1 MKRKYAME
9 EEMMDVGAMGAG
21 SGMGAMGAG
30 LGSMG
35 SMGAGSR
42 KGAMGAGAMGAG
54 AMRGG
59 MSGMMPEEM
68 EEIRMRETMTPRGM
82 KKGGAVKKYK
92 SGGYVKS
99 ADGCVK
105 KGKTKGRFV

>member
-42 KGAMGAGAMGAG
+42 KGAMGAG

>member
-35 SMGAGSR
+35 SMGKGAGSL
-42 KGAMGAGAMGAG
+42 KGAMGAG

-68 EEIRMRETMTPRGM
+68 EEIRIRETMTPRGM

>member
-9 EEMMDVGAMGAG
+9 EEMMDVGTMGAG
-21 SGMGAMGAG
+21 SGRGGMGAG

-68 EEIRMRETMTPRGM
+68 EEIRIRETMTPRGM
-82 KKGGAVKKYK
+82 KKGGTVKKYK

>member
-1 MKRKYAME
+1 
-9 EEMMDVGAMGAG
+9 
-21 SGMGAMGAG
+21 MGAG

-35 SMGAGSR
+35 SMGAGSL
-42 KGAMGAGAMGAG
+42 KGAMGAG

-68 EEIRMRETMTPRGM
+68 EEIRIRETMTPRGM